1 MADETQAVVEER
13 EPEEQGEG
21 PMVLT
26 SSKSSQEEPLRMGEA
41 DVVEWVEGLYD
52 DASKSKDDQCDPRT
66 WDDDLS
72 TFWGEMWQG
81 SIPSYKPRIVVN
93 EIKSLLLQELSD
105 LTDSRLMIYV
115 QKSKGSTERDKGVEQ
130 SIQTYWTREF
140 CDLTV
145 LMAALDAMIYPLGF
159 LQTGWDPFAKD
170 GQGEVIFKHRD
181 PRTVF
186 PDGDAEDDDTL
197 RYFCLEDIMDLVE
210 IRKLWPETGRRVT
223 AEADWSTKVADTQ
236 QRPGPKAG
244 SGYTGPLY
252 SKTGMSGSAGYIK
265 ARARLLTCV
274 VQDDEQEEELNEVA
288 GVLRQVNKYKYPHRR
303 MIQIANKRVLYD
315 DDCPYHYAPIL
326 TRVMMQPAVHS
337 YWPAQ
342 SLVGEFAEIQK
353 TANKADSMVAE
364 NMLRLNAGMIL
375 ADADS
380 GINPKTFGNIPGMV
394 YLIKPGSKVAV
405 NYPTPMPADMVGAG
419 ERFRGMIRSTM
430 GYPTSRTGAGTHGN
444 VAAELAETEISQA
457 MGLTRLRG
465 RLLYQ
470 SVQRAVAMIF
480 ARMGQFYS
488 TPRHLVFPDQGDLKS
503 IKWEPVPKPEEYTV
517 HVDESSFQVRSKT
530 MMQRLAIGLAKMNK
544 LPDARLLKILEFPDA
559 DAIAKELKEQLMLQA
574 LARQKQPKGKK
585 S

>member
-1 MADETQAVVEER
+1 MADEIQAVVEER
-13 EPEEQGEG
+13 EPDEQGEG

-41 DVVEWVEGLYD
+41 AVVEWVEGLYS
-52 DASKSKDDQCDPRT
+52 DASKAKDDQCDPRT

-115 QKSKGSTERDKGVEQ
+115 QKSKGSTERDKQVEQ

-186 PDGDAEDDDTL
+186 PDGDAEDDETL

-210 IRKLWPETGRRVT
+210 IRKLWPETGMRVT

-252 SKTGMSGSAGYIK
+252 SKTGMSGSAGYVK

-470 SVQRAVAMIF
+470 SVQKAVAMLF
-480 ARMGQFYS
+480 ARFAQFYS
-488 TPRHLVFPDQGDLKS
+488 VQRHLVFPDQGDLKS
-503 IKWEPVPKPEEYTV
+503 VRWDPVPKPEEYTV

-544 LPDARLLKILEFPDA
+544 LPDNRLLKILEFPDA

-574 LARQKQPKGKK
+574 MARQKQPKGKK
-585 S
+585 

>member
-1 MADETQAVVEER
+1 VADETQAVVEER

>member
-210 IRKLWPETGRRVT
+210 IRKLWPENGRRVT

-274 VQDDEQEEELNEVA
+274 VQDDEQKEELNEVA

-574 LARQKQPKGKK
+574 MARQKQKGDKAK
-585 S
+585 

>member
-1 MADETQAVVEER
+1 MADEIQAVVEER
-13 EPEEQGEG
+13 EPDEQGEG

-41 DVVEWVEGLYD
+41 DVVEWVEGLYS
-52 DASKSKDDQCDPRT
+52 DAAKAKDDQCDPRT

-115 QKSKGSTERDKGVEQ
+115 QKSKGSTERDKQVEQ

-186 PDGDAEDDDTL
+186 PDGDAEDDETL

-210 IRKLWPETGRRVT
+210 IRKLWPETGMRVT

-252 SKTGMSGSAGYIK
+252 SKTGMSGSAGYVK

-288 GVLRQVNKYKYPHRR
+288 GVLRQVHKYKYPHRR

-470 SVQRAVAMIF
+470 SVQKAVAMLF
-480 ARMGQFYS
+480 ARFAQFYS

-503 IKWEPVPKPEEYTV
+503 IRWDPVPKPEEYTV

-585 S
+585 